1 MMMRLAGRI
10 LVTYVALLLLFMWA
24 VATTCA
30 IPRSEI
36 EGNLRQSVQ
45 EVVTDG
51 QMFTWQVGFFKP
63 HIIGVFTECLMLDI
77 AYCADSD
84 QPMQSAMENTF
95 YMADGSPVAGI
106 QTLLSD
112 PDDPHLQPV
121 VYSRYWH
128 GSQCLL
134 RPLLRVTTMRGI
146 RMLNIFLLSLLLI
159 ATTAVMIWRLGKRD
173 ALIISLS
180 LLLVM
185 VPTVPLCL
193 NYVPTF
199 AIALIA
205 SLLILLWE
213 KPTVNH
219 SNAVVTFFIIGA
231 VTAFM
236 DLLTTPMVAM
246 AVPLA
251 VYMLLR
257 RPDAACRTLME
268 MELAWLAGYALL
280 WASKWALAALVTD
293 FDVFG
298 DAMGAVTQR
307 TVGHG
312 EQDYWLWCL
321 KRTLGII
328 AAVSLLTAGATWLLG
343 DARQALKRNGWMLL
357 LAASSFVWALV
368 LLEHTWHHL
377 HFTWRTFVVT
387 LIGILLFLCH
397 SRDERERQLE
407 TRD

>member
-1 MMMRLAGRI
+1 MRLVGRI
-10 LVTYVALLLLFMWA
+10 LVTYLVLLLLFTGA
-24 VATTCA
+24 VVWVHH

-36 EGNLRQSVQ
+36 EGNLRLSVQ

-51 QMFTWQVGFFKP
+51 QMFTWQVSFLQP

-77 AYCADSD
+77 AYCADTEH
-84 QPMQSAMENTF
+84 PMRSAMENQFMT
-95 YMADGSPVAGI
+95 ADSSPVAGI
-106 QTLLSD
+106 QTLLCD
-112 PDDPHLQPV
+112 PDDPHLQPI

-146 RMLNIFLLSLLLI
+146 RMFNIFLLSLLLI
-159 ATTAVMIWRLGKRD
+159 ATTAVMIMRLGTRD

-185 VPTVPLCL
+185 VPSVPLCL

-199 AIALIA
+199 TIALLA

-213 KPTVNH
+213 RPTATRGD
-219 SNAVVTFFIIGA
+219 AVVLFFIIGA

-236 DLLTTPMVAM
+236 DLLTTPLVAM

-257 RPDAACRTLME
+257 RPDDACRTLMV
-268 MELAWLAGYALL
+268 MAVAWFAGYALL

-307 TVGHG
+307 TVGNG
-312 EQDYWLWCL
+312 EQDYMLWCL
-321 KRTLGII
+321 TRTVGII
-328 AAVSLLTAGATWLLG
+328 AAVTLLTAAATWLLG

-357 LAASSFVWALV
+357 LAASGFVWALV

-387 LIGILLFLCH
+387 LIGVLLFLCH
-397 SRDERERQLE
+397 SFEERRHQLK

>member
-146 RMLNIFLLSLLLI
+146 RMLNIFLLQEFLI
-159 ATTAVMIWRLGKRD
+159 TK
-173 ALIISLS
+173 
-180 LLLVM
+180 
-185 VPTVPLCL
+185 
-193 NYVPTF
+193 
-199 AIALIA
+199 
-205 SLLILLWE
+205 
-213 KPTVNH
+213 
-219 SNAVVTFFIIGA
+219 
-231 VTAFM
+231 
-236 DLLTTPMVAM
+236 
-246 AVPLA
+246 
-251 VYMLLR
+251 
-257 RPDAACRTLME
+257 
-268 MELAWLAGYALL
+268 
-280 WASKWALAALVTD
+280 
-293 FDVFG
+293 
-298 DAMGAVTQR
+298 
-307 TVGHG
+307 
-312 EQDYWLWCL
+312 
-321 KRTLGII
+321 
-328 AAVSLLTAGATWLLG
+328 
-343 DARQALKRNGWMLL
+343 
-357 LAASSFVWALV
+357 
-368 LLEHTWHHL
+368 
-377 HFTWRTFVVT
+377 
-387 LIGILLFLCH
+387 
-397 SRDERERQLE
+397 
-407 TRD
+407 

>member
-1 MMMRLAGRI
+1 MKLAVRI
-10 LVTYVALLLLFMWA
+10 LVTYLVLLLLFLGA
-24 VATTCA
+24 VARTCA
-30 IPRSEI
+30 IPRGEI

-45 EVVTDG
+45 EVVADG

-77 AYCADSD
+77 AYCADTD
-84 QPMQSAMENTF
+84 QPMQSAMENKF
-95 YMADGSPVAGI
+95 YMADGSPVTGI

-112 PDDPHLQPV
+112 PGDPHLQLV

-159 ATTAVMIWRLGKRD
+159 ATTAVMIWRLGRRD

-205 SLLILLWE
+205 SLVILLWE
-213 KPTVNH
+213 KSTVNH
-219 SNAVVTFFIIGA
+219 SNAVVTFFIIGG

-251 VYMLLR
+251 VYMLLH
-257 RPDAACRTLME
+257 RPDAACRTLMV
-268 MELAWLAGYALL
+268 MALAWLAGYALL

-321 KRTLGII
+321 SRTLGII
-328 AAVSLLTAGATWLLG
+328 AAVSLLTAVATWLLG
-343 DARQALKRNGWMLL
+343 NFRQALKRNGWMLL

-397 SRDERERQLE
+397 SRDAKAR
-407 TRD
+407 

>member
-1 MMMRLAGRI
+1 MKLAGRI
-10 LVTYVALLLLFMWA
+10 LMAYLVLLLLFTGA
-24 VATTCA
+24 VAWVHH

-63 HIIGVFTECLMLDI
+63 HIIGVFTEGLMLNI
-77 AYCADSD
+77 AYCADTD
-84 QPMQSAMENTF
+84 HPLQSAMENRF
-95 YMADGSPVAGI
+95 YMADGSPVEGI
-106 QTLLSD
+106 QTLLCD

-128 GSQCLL
+128 GSQCCL
-134 RPLLRVTTMRGI
+134 RLLLRVTTMRGI
-146 RMLNIFLLSLLLI
+146 RMFNIFLLLMLLL
-159 ATTAVMIWRLGKRD
+159 AMTAIMIRRLGTRD

-199 AIALIA
+199 AIVLIA

-219 SNAVVTFFIIGA
+219 SNAVVTFFIIGG

-246 AVPLA
+246 AVPLT
-251 VYMLLR
+251 VYMLYRKPHDTWRSLI
-257 RPDAACRTLME
+257 TLA
-268 MELAWLAGYALL
+268 LAWLAGYALL
-280 WASKWALAALVTD
+280 WGSKWVLAWMVSD

-298 DAMGAVTQR
+298 DALGAITQR
-307 TVGHG
+307 TVGHD
-312 EQDYWLWCL
+312 EQAFMLWSL
-321 KRTLGII
+321 KWNSALLVAAAVVV
-328 AAVSLLTAGATWLLG
+328 AAVSFLLRPSREKL
-343 DARQALKRNGWMLL
+343 RRHSWMLVI
-357 LAASSFVWALV
+357 AASGFVWSFV

-387 LIGILLFLCH
+387 LIGILLFMCH
-397 SRDERERQLE
+397 SRDAKAR
-407 TRD
+407 